1 MNGIHYTTPERQAR
15 REREA
20 KRNRRIRKVK
30 ETAKAA
36 ALVALLFG
44 MLTAGAWVDSGSQ
57 KANHQAQTQAATSQ
71 K

>member
-20 KRNRRIRKVK
+20 KRNRRIRKAK
-30 ETAKAA
+30 ETAKAIAIPA
-36 ALVALLFG
+36 AAIA